1 MLRSMYSGISGLKAQ
16 QTRLDIV
23 GNNIANANTTAF
35 KSQSIRFQDMLSQN
49 MSSATGPSA
58 NLGGTNPRQVGLGV
72 QVAGIYT
79 RFTTGNM
86 QTTGRNLDMAIDG
99 PGFFIV
105 GKGSLPT
112 SANGGI
118 PTGGQVLGSSDM
130 NVSFTRDGSFILDKE
145 GNLLTSDGLRIMG
158 YSMSGTNKKTS
169 EEGTGGQ
176 AGEKATS
183 IVYGEGGKATINFV
197 DVDDLGAASGNLV
210 PLKIPDEIMT
220 KGKDEQGQ
228 PVDIAV
234 RVQSFS
240 IDKDGVIVAS
250 LADGTSA
257 ALGQIAMA
265 SFKNEGGLEKAG
277 KNLYTSSANSGD
289 AVIRTPR
296 GTDKDKQNDKGY
308 GDMLNGMI
316 EMSNVDLAEEFTEM
330 IVANRAF
337 QACGKMITTGD
348 EILQELVN
356 LKR

>member
-58 NLGGTNPRQVGLGV
+58 NIGGTNPRQVGLGV
-72 QVAGIYT
+72 QVSGIYT
-79 RFTTGNM
+79 KFTTGNM

-105 GKGSLPT
+105 GKGDIT
-112 SANGGI
+112 SYTDIDTTG
-118 PTGGQVLGSSDM
+118 TGGAAVGSIKDTSTM
-130 NVSFTRDGSFILDKE
+130 NVSFTRDGSFTLDEE

-158 YSMSGTNKKTS
+158 YAMKDTTNTS
-169 EEGTGGQ
+169 L
-176 AGEKATS
+176 
-183 IVYGEGGKATINFV
+183 VYADGKVTMKFV
-197 DVDDLGAASGNLV
+197 DADSKDLKAVDSTKLI
-210 PLKIPDEIMT
+210 PLRIPDEVESGT
-220 KGKDEQGQ
+220 EK
-228 PVDIAV
+228 V

-240 IDKDGVIVAS
+240 IDKDGLIVAS
-250 LADGTSA
+250 LVNGKSA

-265 SFKNEGGLEKAG
+265 SFKNEGGLEKMG
-277 KNLYTSSANSGD
+277 KNLYKNSANSGE
-289 AVIRTPR
+289 AIIRTSR
-296 GTDKDKQNDKGY
+296 GTDEKDRNDKGY

>member
-23 GNNIANANTTAF
+23 GNNIANANTTSF

-58 NLGGTNPRQVGLGV
+58 NVGGTNPRQVGLGV
-72 QVAGIYT
+72 QVAGVYT
-79 RFTTGNM
+79 KFTTGNM
-86 QTTGRNLDMAIDG
+86 QTTGRNLDAAIDG

-105 GKGSLPT
+105 GKGAIT
-112 SANGGI
+112 GKTNIVTDA
-118 PTGGQVLGSSDM
+118 TGGTGDVTAGSIDGSSTM
-130 NVSFTRDGSFILDKE
+130 NVSFTRDGSFNLDKD
-145 GNLLTSDGLRIMG
+145 GNLLTADGLRIMG
-158 YSMSGTNKKTS
+158 YAMYDETNTS
-169 EEGTGGQ
+169 LSYDESTG
-176 AGEKATS
+176 KATS
-183 IVYGEGGKATINFV
+183 KFV
-197 DVDDLGAASGNLV
+197 DADSKALKAANDGKELI
-210 PLKIPDEIMT
+210 PLRIPDEVVGEGD
-220 KGKDEQGQ
+220 KK
-228 PVDIAV
+228 V

-240 IDKDGVIVAS
+240 IDKDGLIVAS
-250 LADGTSA
+250 LVNGKSA

-265 SFKNEGGLEKAG
+265 SFKNEGGLEKMG
-277 KNLYTSSANSGD
+277 KNLYKNSANSGE
-289 AVIRTPR
+289 AIIRTPR
-296 GTDKDKQNDKGY
+296 GTAEENANDKGY

>member
-72 QVAGIYT
+72 QVAGIFT
-79 RFTTGNM
+79 KFTTGNM

-105 GKGSLPT
+105 GKGKFSDTTTIST
-112 SANGGI
+112 SGDDEGAINGG
-118 PTGGQVLGSSDM
+118 TM
-130 NVSFTRDGSFILDKE
+130 EVSFTKDGSFNLDE
-145 GNLLTSDGLRIMG
+145 DGSLITSDGLRIMG
-158 YSMSGTNKKTS
+158 YAIDSAAITKDAT
-169 EEGTGGQ
+169 TGKIKVGFKN
-176 AGEKATS
+176 ADEDPKAD
-183 IVYGEGGKATINFV
+183 ATK
-197 DVDDLGAASGNLV
+197 LV
-210 PLKIPDEIMT
+210 PLAIPDEIE
-220 KGKDEQGQ
+220 KGSEK
-228 PVDIAV
+228 V
-234 RVQSFS
+234 RVQSFT
-240 IDKDGVIVAS
+240 IDKDGLIVAS
-250 LADGTSA
+250 LVDGTSA

-265 SFKNEGGLEKAG
+265 SFKNEGGLEKMG
-277 KNLYTSSANSGD
+277 KNLYRNSANSGE
-289 AVIRTPR
+289 AIIRSGR
-296 GTDKDKQNDKGY
+296 GTDADKDNSKGY

-337 QACGKMITTGD
+337 PACGKMITTGD

>member
-16 QTRLDIV
+16 QTKLDIV

-35 KSQSIRFQDMLSQN
+35 KAQSVRFQDMLSQN
-49 MSSATGPSA
+49 MSSASAPSA

-79 RFTTGNM
+79 KFTTGNM

-99 PGFFIV
+99 PGYFIV
-105 GKGSLPT
+105 GKGDIT
-112 SANGGI
+112 STTSIITETTEDKVA
-118 PTGGQVLGSSDM
+118 GSIDGNSSTMD
-130 NVSFTRDGSFILDKE
+130 VYFTRDGSFTLDKE
-145 GNLLTSDGLRIMG
+145 GNLLTSDGFRVMG
-158 YSMSGTNKKTS
+158 YAMSDESNTS
-169 EEGTGGQ
+169 L
-176 AGEKATS
+176 
-183 IVYGEGGKATINFV
+183 VYADGKATMNFV
-197 DVDDLGAASGNLV
+197 DADSKELKAADEGENLI
-210 PLKIPDEIMT
+210 PLRIPDEIEIEG
-220 KGKDEQGQ
+220 GKK
-228 PVDIAV
+228 V

-240 IDKDGVIVAS
+240 IDKDGVLVAS
-250 LADGTSA
+250 LVNGKSA
-257 ALGQIAMA
+257 ALGQVAMA
-265 SFKNEGGLEKAG
+265 SFKNEGGLEKMG
-277 KNLYTSSANSGD
+277 KNLYKNSSNSGD
-289 AVIRTPR
+289 AIIRTPR
-296 GTDKDKQNDKGY
+296 GTDEDKQNDKGY

>member
-16 QTRLDIV
+16 QTKLDIV

-72 QVAGIYT
+72 QVAGIFT
-79 RFTTGNM
+79 KFTTGNM
-86 QTTGRNLDMAIDG
+86 QTTGRNLDMAVDG

-105 GKGSLPT
+105 GKGDIT
-112 SANGGI
+112 SQTGI
-118 PTGGQVLGSSDM
+118 ITETTDDKVAGSIDGDTSTMD
-130 NVSFTRDGSFILDKE
+130 VSFTRDGSFTLDEE

-158 YSMSGTNKKTS
+158 YAMNDGTNTS
-169 EEGTGGQ
+169 L
-176 AGEKATS
+176 
-183 IVYGEGGKATINFV
+183 VYENGKVTMKFV
-197 DVDDLGAASGNLV
+197 DADSKGLKAADDGKKLI
-210 PLKIPDEIMT
+210 PLRIPDEIEIED
-220 KGKDEQGQ
+220 GKK
-228 PVDIAV
+228 V

-240 IDKDGVIVAS
+240 IDKDGLLVAS
-250 LADGTSA
+250 LVNGKSA
-257 ALGQIAMA
+257 ALGQVAMA
-265 SFKNEGGLEKAG
+265 SFKNEGGLEKMG
-277 KNLYTSSANSGD
+277 KNLYKNSANSGE
-289 AVIRTPR
+289 AIIRTPR
-296 GTDKDKQNDKGY
+296 GTAEDKQNDKGY

>member
-16 QTRLDIV
+16 QTKLDIV

-72 QVAGIYT
+72 QVAGIFT
-79 RFTTGNM
+79 KFTTGNM
-86 QTTGRNLDMAIDG
+86 QTTGRNLDMAVDG

-105 GKGSLPT
+105 GKGDIT
-112 SANGGI
+112 SQTSI
-118 PTGGQVLGSSDM
+118 ITESTGDAQAGSIDGKNSTMDI
-130 NVSFTRDGSFILDKE
+130 SFTRDGSFTLDDE
-145 GNLLTSDGLRIMG
+145 GNLLTSDGFRIMG
-158 YSMSGTNKKTS
+158 YAMADGTSTS
-169 EEGTGGQ
+169 LVYDAGTGE
-176 AGEKATS
+176 AKMA
-183 IVYGEGGKATINFV
+183 FV
-197 DVDDLGAASGNLV
+197 DADSKALKAADDSKKLI
-210 PLKIPDEIMT
+210 PLRIPDEIDVD
-220 KGKDEQGQ
+220 GKK
-228 PVDIAV
+228 V

-240 IDKDGVIVAS
+240 IDKDGLLVAS
-250 LADGTSA
+250 LVNGKSA
-257 ALGQIAMA
+257 ALGQVAMA
-265 SFKNEGGLEKAG
+265 SFKNEGGLEKMG
-277 KNLYTSSANSGD
+277 KNLYKNSANSGE
-289 AVIRTPR
+289 AIIRTPR
-296 GTDKDKQNDKGY
+296 GTAEENRNDKGY